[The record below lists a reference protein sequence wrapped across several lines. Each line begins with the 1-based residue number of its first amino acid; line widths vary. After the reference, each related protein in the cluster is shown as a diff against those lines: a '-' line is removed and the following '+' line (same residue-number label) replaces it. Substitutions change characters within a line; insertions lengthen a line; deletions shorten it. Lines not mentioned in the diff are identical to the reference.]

1 MDEVLTPDSS
11 RFWSKDSYQV
21 GTSPHSFDKQF
32 IRDWLEN
39 QDWNKTPPPPK
50 LPDNIIQKTSQK
62 YLDIFEKLTGEIIS

>member
-32 IRDWLEN
+32 IRDWLES
-39 QDWNKTPPPPK
+39 QVWDKTPPPPK
-50 LPDNIIQKTSQK
+50 LPDDIIQKTSQK
-62 YLDIFEKLTGEIIS
+62 YLDIFEKLTGAIIS